1 METLTEEER
10 RAASPE
16 PGRAD
21 AEPALRTARRRSQS
35 LALLVAMRPPEWIKN
50 LLVFAGLL
58 FSQELK
64 QGPQV
69 IDAAITFLAFCAIS
83 SAGYLVNDLRDAPH
97 DRHHPEKRHRPI
109 AAGELSQGLAGA
121 AAAALTVIA
130 IVIAVLGVSAG
141 VAGLVAL
148 YGITTVA
155 YSVVLKRLVIIDVMT
170 IASLFIL
177 RVVAGA
183 VAVEAHASEWLLLCT
198 AMLALFLG
206 FTKRRQEAME
216 EIESIP
222 AASSQGAEGGRWPER
237 EARTRP
243 GAAGSAPTRPV
254 LEHYSLPF
262 LDQMVAMVTAGA
274 IMSYAIYA
282 VNSPLIGSKMLATG
296 PSVLYGIFRYLY
308 LIYDRN
314 DTRST
319 AAILTED
326 PGMVFA
332 GVSWIG
338 TALLMLYVID

>member
-16 PGRAD
+16 PGSAD
-21 AEPALRTARRRSQS
+21 AERAPGTARRRSQS
-35 LALLVAMRPPEWIKN
+35 RALVVAMRPPEWIKN

-97 DRHHPEKRHRPI
+97 DRHPPEKRHRPI
-109 AAGELSQGLAGA
+109 AAGELSQGLAAA

-130 IVIAVLGVSAG
+130 IGIALLGVSAG

-206 FTKRRQEAME
+206 FTKRRQEAIE
-216 EIESIP
+216 EIEAIP
-222 AASSQGAEGGRWPER
+222 AASSA
-237 EARTRP
+237 ARP
-243 GAAGSAPTRPV
+243 GPAGSAPTRPV

-338 TALLMLYVID
+338 TALLMLYVVD

>member
-1 METLTEEER
+1 METLTEEQR
-10 RAASPE
+10 RAVSPE
-16 PGRAD
+16 PDPGEAAGRG
-21 AEPALRTARRRSQS
+21 RSPS
-35 LALLVAMRPPEWIKN
+35 MALLVAMRPPEWIKN

-58 FSQELK
+58 FSQKLNE
-64 QGPQV
+64 GPQIV
-69 IDAAITFLAFCAIS
+69 DAVVTFVAFCAIS
-83 SAGYLVNDLRDAPH
+83 SAGYLVNDLRDAPL
-97 DRHHPEKRHRPI
+97 DRRHPEKRHRPI
-109 AAGELSQGLAGA
+109 ASRELAEPTAAVA
-121 AAAALTVIA
+121 AAVLAVIA
-130 IVIAVLGVSAG
+130 IGISFAGVSAG

-148 YGITTVA
+148 YGVTTVA
-155 YSVVLKRLVIIDVMT
+155 YSAILKRLVIIDVMT

-206 FTKRRQEAME
+206 FTKRRQEAM
-216 EIESIP
+216 
-222 AASSQGAEGGRWPER
+222 AEMGEVAKGG
-237 EARTRP
+237 T
-243 GAAGSAPTRPV
+243 SRPV

-308 LIYDRN
+308 LIYDRR

-332 GVSWIG
+332 GISWIG
-338 TALLMLYVID
+338 VALLMLYVVD